1 MKLIPILLQESVDL
15 SDLDKI
21 DDLLAQE
28 IEKAEK
34 QQTNELIGTA
44 STLLLAAAIP
54 GFLNGLIKIV
64 RGVMQKSGIDLT
76 KRNTPT
82 LDKIEDFVE
91 FIATKIDQITDYPI
105 DAVLKRT
112 VKDPVKRKKAK
123 GAIKVGIIA
132 VLIIYAG
139 INISNSSELLGTLRE
154 FSSEIAAD
162 VIKDASKKNTAAVRD
177 TIMNYIKS
185 LG

>member
-34 QQTNELIGTA
+34 EQTNELIGT
-44 STLLLAAAIP
+44 STALVALAIP

-64 RGVMQKSGIDLT
+64 RGLMMKSGIDLT
-76 KRNTPT
+76 NRNTPT
-82 LDKIEDFVE
+82 LDKIEDFIE

-112 VKDPVKRKKAK
+112 IKDPVKRKKAK

-132 VLIIYAG
+132 VMIIYAG
-139 INISNSSELLGTLRE
+139 INISNSSDLLGTLRDY
-154 FSSEIAAD
+154 SSDIAVD
-162 VIKDASKKNTAAVRD
+162 ILKDASAKNTAAVKN